1 MEVIL
6 LQDVEKVGDKL
17 EIVSVKPGFG
27 RNYLIPRGLAMVAN
41 KSNRSKI
48 DEIKSKEAELE
59 SGRIEEAKAIAAK
72 IEATPLKIGAKAGAS
87 GKIFGSVTNVQLIA
101 ALKDQLGVEVDRRI
115 ITLTD
120 EVKDLGSYTATAKLH
135 KEVIAT
141 IKYEVVA
148 E

>member
-6 LQDVEKVGDKL
+6 LKDVEKVGDKL
-17 EIVSVKPGFG
+17 DIVKVKPGFG

-41 KSNRSKI
+41 KSNRSRI

-59 SGRIEEAKAIAAK
+59 AGRIEEARAIAAK
-72 IEATPLKIGAKAGAS
+72 IEATSLKIGAKAGAS
-87 GKIFGSVTNVQLIA
+87 GKIFGSVTSVQLIA

-115 ITLTD
+115 ISLTD

-141 IKYEVVA
+141 INYEVIA

>member
-6 LQDVEKVGDKL
+6 LKDVEKVGDKL
-17 EIVSVKPGFG
+17 DIISVKPGFG

-59 SGRIEEAKAIAAK
+59 AGRIEEAKAIAAK

-87 GKIFGSVTNVQLIA
+87 GKIFGSVTSVQLIA

-115 ITLTD
+115 ISLTD

-141 IKYEVVA
+141 INYEVIA

>member
-6 LQDVEKVGDKL
+6 LKDVEKVGDKL
-17 EIVSVKPGFG
+17 DIISVKPGFG

>member
-6 LQDVEKVGDKL
+6 LKDVEKVGDKL

-41 KSNRSKI
+41 KSNRSRI
-48 DEIKSKEAELE
+48 DDIKAKEAELE
-59 SGRIEEAKAIAAK
+59 AGRIEEAKAIAAK

-101 ALKDQLGVEVDRRI
+101 ALKEQLGVEVDRRL

-120 EVKDLGSYTATAKLH
+120 EVKDLGSYTASAKLH

-141 IKYEVVA
+141 INYEVVA

>member
-6 LQDVEKVGDKL
+6 LKDVEKVGDKL
-17 EIVSVKPGFG
+17 DIISVKPGFG

-87 GKIFGSVTNVQLIA
+87 GKIFGSVTSVQLIA

-135 KEVIAT
+135 KQVIAT
-141 IKYEVVA
+141 INYEVIA